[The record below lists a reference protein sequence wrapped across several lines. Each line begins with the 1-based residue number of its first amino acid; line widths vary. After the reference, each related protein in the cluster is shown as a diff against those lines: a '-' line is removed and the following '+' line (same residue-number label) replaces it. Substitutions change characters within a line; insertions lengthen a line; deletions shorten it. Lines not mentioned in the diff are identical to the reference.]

1 MERKSS
7 RAGGVLTDKQ
17 QESLL
22 MDFFVDELKDILWA
36 EKHLVKALPKMED
49 KATTEELKQAL
60 GNHLAETE
68 GHVDRL
74 EEVFDMIGVGARAK
88 KCEAMAGIIKE
99 GEDVIADT
107 ETGTLTRDAGIIMAA
122 QKAEHYE
129 IATYGGLIT
138 LAKTLGMP
146 DVAEVLGQT
155 IQEEKAADVLL
166 SSIAENHINISASE
180 EAS

>member
-1 MERKSS
+1 
-7 RAGGVLTDKQ
+7 
-17 QESLL
+17 